1 VEELLRHCSTNKI
14 RTRKLAN
21 NRWYKGSEPKGME
34 TFLHEKRLQQAEE
47 LVQDW
52 LSREIIDLYRD
63 DDIDAL
69 AEEIRDLMETGN
81 SRQS

>member
-1 VEELLRHCSTNKI
+1 
-14 RTRKLAN
+14 
-21 NRWYKGSEPKGME
+21 ME

-63 DDIDAL
+63 DDIDVL
-69 AEEIRDLMETGN
+69 VEEIRDLMETGN